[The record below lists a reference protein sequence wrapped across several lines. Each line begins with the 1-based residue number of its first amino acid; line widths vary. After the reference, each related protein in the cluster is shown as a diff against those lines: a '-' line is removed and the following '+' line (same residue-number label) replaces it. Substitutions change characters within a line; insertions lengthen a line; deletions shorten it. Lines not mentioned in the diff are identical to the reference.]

1 MRHLIIF
8 EDDGSKVATITWAD
22 GWVFICARSSREW
35 KEMRR
40 LVDSGYK
47 VNVKHPKFLEHVA
60 ERAHSYN
67 YNTELVEDKK

>member
-1 MRHLIIF
+1 MRHLTIF
-8 EDDGSKVATITWAD
+8 EDDGSEVARITWAD
-22 GWVFICARSSREW
+22 GLIFIFARSSREW

-40 LVDSGYK
+40 LIDSGYK
-47 VNVKHPKFLEHVA
+47 VPVTHKKFLEHVV